1 MGLDL
6 RIPLGLMF
14 LTIGTLMLG
23 YGFFTWGSPLYQRS
37 MGANI
42 NVIWGGAIFLFG
54 AVMFLLARRSR
65 GSKSTAPVHTSDVPP
80 RRTH

>member
-23 YGFFTWGSPLYQRS
+23 YGFFTWGSPLYERS

-42 NVIWGGAIFLFG
+42 NVIWGAAMVLFG
-54 AVMFLLARRSR
+54 AVMFLLARRAR
-65 GSKSTAPVHTSDVPP
+65 ANIKATPGVAGSVPH
-80 RRTH
+80 RHSH